1 MRISKDICI
10 IWSCDVLV
18 CATWHQWNKDTFFGD
33 HSLEHGVFLKQGET
47 LVPFHAKLGILI
59 ADEVALKQSIEAK
72 GAAGK
77 VLCMRCQN
85 TLSKSAWTPTLG
97 RAGFVSSTCTDINK
111 FRLHTNES
119 VQKIVEHLRQSHDE
133 MPQLQFQK
141 LETSLGF
148 NWKEDGILAHPVYG
162 KEIPEI
168 IMYDWFHIFLV
179 HGVANRAWTPGWT
192 SQESESLWGI
202 LGRVHLQLYSAQAVC
217 RGSSKKDLWKENLQI
232 WSHQLLSQWTG
243 DCISIDQ
250 RVHSGVLVAWPWRS
264 ETSTC
269 IRIETDGVLGSSH
282 VVEPGWQCCCRWTP
296 QQPSWL
302 ATSTLGCIRRWELG
316 TKASLQPSSQW
327 ILEEA
332 WVSLE
337 LLGARKKA
345 PTG

>member
-1 MRISKDICI
+1 M
-10 IWSCDVLV
+10 
-18 CATWHQWNKDTFFGD
+18 
-33 HSLEHGVFLKQGET
+33 FLKQGET

-97 RAGFVSSTCTDINK
+97 RAGFVSSTCIDINK

-179 HGVANRAWTPGWT
+179 HGAANRELGLLAGHLRKVKVY
-192 SQESESLWGI
+192 EESLDEFISSFTVPKQFAGAAPKKIFGKRIYKFDPINCSASELATAYPLIRGFI
-202 LGRVHLQLYSAQAVC
+202 LGFLWHDHEGLRPQLVSAL
-217 RGSSKKDLWKENLQI
+217 KPMN
-232 WSHQLLSQWTG
+232 
-243 DCISIDQ
+243 
-250 RVHSGVLVAWPWRS
+250 
-264 ETSTC
+264 ST
-269 IRIETDGVLGSSH
+269 
-282 VVEPGWQCCCRWTP
+282 
-296 QQPSWL
+296 
-302 ATSTLGCIRRWELG
+302 A
-316 TKASLQPSSQW
+316 A
-327 ILEEA
+327 
-332 WVSLE
+332 
-337 LLGARKKA
+337 
-345 PTG
+345 